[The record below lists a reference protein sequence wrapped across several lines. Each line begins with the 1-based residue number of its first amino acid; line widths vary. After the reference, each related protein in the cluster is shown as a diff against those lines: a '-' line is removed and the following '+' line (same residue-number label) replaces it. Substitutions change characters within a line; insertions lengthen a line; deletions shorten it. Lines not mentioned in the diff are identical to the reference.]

1 MAVFTGGPADDDF
14 TGGADPDQATGGSG
28 NDLLS
33 GLGGNDRLEGED
45 GDDEL
50 VGGTDGDILVGGGGE
65 DRLDGGDGDDRL
77 VSDLADPLVFFGN
90 NIPGPSLDTKLERDI
105 LSGGAGDDYL
115 YAGYGDS
122 VDGGAN
128 GGSGDLLLI
137 SFRGAPAGVDAD
149 FRLVIDPVP
158 PGPPDQIVGIDDTFS
173 DLLVG
178 VRYIAP
184 LDEHWRLTL
193 SGDVSGA
200 DTEGTWSLGAFAGYR
215 TGPHHFIAG
224 YRHMEIELEGGSDT
238 VQQTFTGPFVAYG
251 FSF

>member
-1 MAVFTGGPADDDF
+1 MHIRHAGTMRAGFGALALLLASGAACAQDPEYDWLGIAYLWASDIQVDTRNASVGVDFSDVLDKLEMAGQAHVEVQGDDLGGF
-14 TGGADPDQATGGSG
+14 I
-28 NDLLS
+28 DLTFL
-33 GLGGNDRLEGED
+33 GLGDRSSRPLV
-45 GDDEL
+45 EL
-50 VGGTDGDILVGGGGE
+50 NADLDMILM
-65 DRLDGGDGDDRL
+65 
-77 VSDLADPLVFFGN
+77 DLALVYSPGTERLTGLEVFGGLRY
-90 NIPGPSLDTKLERDI
+90 I
-105 LSGGAGDDYL
+105 
-115 YAGYGDS
+115 
-122 VDGGAN
+122 
-128 GGSGDLLLI
+128 
-137 SFRGAPAGVDAD
+137 DAD

-224 YRHMEIELEGGSDT
+224 YRHLEIELEGGSDT